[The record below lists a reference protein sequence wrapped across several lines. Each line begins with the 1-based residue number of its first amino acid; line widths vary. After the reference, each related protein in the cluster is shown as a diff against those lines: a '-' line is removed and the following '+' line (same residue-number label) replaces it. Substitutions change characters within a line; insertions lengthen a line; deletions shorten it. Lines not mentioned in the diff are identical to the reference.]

1 MTTVSWDST
10 TATAVA
16 QSRRRGPVVKIKRHW
31 QLYLLISVPTAFL
44 LVFNYWPMVGVQL
57 AFRAYNPLQG
67 MFGSPWVGMQE
78 MNMWLQSPYFWPVL
92 ANTLVIGI
100 YTLIVGT
107 SAAIILALAL
117 NEVKHR
123 WFKKTVQTITYTPY
137 FISVVVLVGMMQIM
151 LATRDSPWAKLF
163 GLFNGHNPPDL
174 FGNPSAFASLFV
186 WSGVWQAT
194 GYGAVIYLAALTSVN
209 PELYEAARIDGASR
223 LQRIRNI
230 DWPAIRPTV
239 IVLVILA
246 VGGLLNAAS
255 FEKAYLMQ
263 TPLNLSTSEVIS
275 TYVYKIGL
283 LNGNFSFA
291 AAVGLFNSVVGFV
304 LLVITNLVARL
315 VSETSLF

>member
-1 MTTVSWDST
+1 MSTVLQGSIET
-10 TATAVA
+10 TALSRPRSRGAVA
-16 QSRRRGPVVKIKRHW
+16 KIKRHW
-31 QLYLLISVPTAFL
+31 QLYLLIAVPTAFL
-44 LVFNYWPMVGVQL
+44 LVFNYWPMVGIQL
-57 AFRAYNPLQG
+57 AFRAYNPLEG

-78 MNMWLQSPYFWPVL
+78 MNLWLQSPYFWPVL

-100 YTLIVGT
+100 YSLVVGT
-107 SAAIILALAL
+107 VAAIILALAL

-123 WFKKTVQTITYTPY
+123 WFKKTVQTITYIPY
-137 FISVVVLVGMMQIM
+137 FISAVVLVGMMQII
-151 LATRDSPWAKLF
+151 LATSGSPWAKLF
-163 GLFNGHNPPDL
+163 SLFGVHHPPDL
-174 FGNPSAFASLFV
+174 FGTAGAFASLFV

-194 GYGAVIYLAALTSVN
+194 GYGAVIYLAALSNVN
-209 PELYEAARIDGASR
+209 PELYDAARIDGASR

-230 DWPAIRPTV
+230 DWQAIRPTV

-283 LNGNFSFA
+283 LNGDFSFA

-304 LLVITNLVARL
+304 LLVITNLTARL